1 MYNKFMIINFIV
13 TKKMLPKFFG
23 TIQFVVIKN
32 NHTMIKLSL
41 MTSHMSIV
49 TNGWNVGAILFI
61 GAKSN
66 CNYCLILCFYTNCF
80 QK

>member
-1 MYNKFMIINFIV
+1 VSTIEMKNIEIKKKGIIIHKFMYNKFMIINFIV

-49 TNGWNVGAILFI
+49 TNG
-61 GAKSN
+61 
-66 CNYCLILCFYTNCF
+66 
-80 QK
+80 

>member
-1 MYNKFMIINFIV
+1 MSTIEMKNIEIKKKGIIIHKFMYNKFMIINFIV

-49 TNGWNVGAILFI
+49 TNG
-61 GAKSN
+61 
-66 CNYCLILCFYTNCF
+66 
-80 QK
+80 

>member
-1 MYNKFMIINFIV
+1 MKNIEIKKKGIIIHKFMYNKFMIINFIV
-13 TKKMLPKFFG
+13 TKKMMPKFFG

-49 TNGWNVGAILFI
+49 TNG
-61 GAKSN
+61 
-66 CNYCLILCFYTNCF
+66 
-80 QK
+80 

>member
-1 MYNKFMIINFIV
+1 MKNIEIKKKGIIIHKFMYNKFMIINFIV

-49 TNGWNVGAILFI
+49 TNG
-61 GAKSN
+61 
-66 CNYCLILCFYTNCF
+66 
-80 QK
+80 